1 MTPAI
6 AAADL
11 AELYAGQPMVL
22 VLEGCDAAALALPGL
37 VAWQVTRAD
46 GTLCLHRPATLPA
59 FATVPVPLPPA
70 SVLAIIAPDA
80 AAAAPLLAWW
90 AAAGPDVPP
99 LLEAANAEAAL
110 PGLARLAIAALGSQ
124 ARRAAGLHRAL
135 VAARQDAEESR
146 EAMVSLIQNS
156 IHAAEPAPPTRILSL
171 TPSTAGQV
179 IQASDGR
186 LAAGQ
191 DLGLPLESLSGLA
204 LHLAEGRAAP
214 GALLRVRLYGA
225 ESGRIVGAW
234 LVPGAALVP
243 GWLTLEL
250 PTPIGPLRETACL
263 DLAAELEA
271 GDILALSLDQA
282 QCSADRAVAVQ
293 DEVPSGDLGRALAL
307 RVWSA
312 PFGRRFVL
320 AQHWDAEAVDLAL
333 APFGMPPA
341 VPARLPAQ
349 LWEGARYPAGQVE
362 KVALGSEAPRL
373 LASFGAGRRV
383 VLVLPGVP
391 VNGLDLLQAVVTVG
405 RGDPA
410 LLDAALWLQPD
421 EAQVATEADLSLEH
435 PGTRWSG
442 WRSPPAQGGAFRLP
456 LALPLQGPRS
466 VTVVLVLRHLG
477 KEPGQPLRV
486 EWTDLVGLRGHCP
499 PPRPMPRQPLPPPPP
514 LEAVLALATPTI
526 RLPPP
531 APAPA
536 PAPTSATPSA
546 PGTGGGADMALAR
559 LHEHF
564 ATPDGGYRHLDVW
577 LEDVHAGQFRW
588 PRLRFKF
595 ALRGEGPV
603 IEFRRRADWPAMF
616 SGWPGTEGDAWGPYL
631 LLRESD
637 LAGDLAALLP
647 AEPDRRM
654 LTALIQLLPR
664 AVGQVLRETPAT
676 AGDAATWLDPARRLA
691 AALRQP
697 A

>member
-59 FATVPVPLPPA
+59 LATVPVPLPPA

-179 IQASDGR
+179 IQTSDGR

-456 LALPLQGPRS
+456 LALPLQGPRR

-526 RLPPP
+526 RLPP
-531 APAPA
+531 PAPA